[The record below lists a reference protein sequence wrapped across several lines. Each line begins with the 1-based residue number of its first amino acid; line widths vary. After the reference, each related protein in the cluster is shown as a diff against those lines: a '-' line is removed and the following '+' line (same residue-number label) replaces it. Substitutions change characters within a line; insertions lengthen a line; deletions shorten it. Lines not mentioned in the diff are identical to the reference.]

1 MKKLS
6 LYITFAIL
14 GLVFGSCNDNYED
27 WTGSQANPQEDAITI
42 PGYTASAVSPAD
54 LAKVADDSVAV
65 YTMSTATL
73 PEGYS
78 LTKGRIE
85 LTPQGVDNATA
96 TTVSTSVDGK
106 AAKADLQTLIES
118 VYGKAPVARTF
129 SGHVYS
135 NAIKDGEACLIDAGT
150 VNVVVTP
157 VAPDIEQAYYV
168 LGGATTW
175 DKAGALTQKFN
186 HSDNNVYD
194 DPVFTITIKAKEG
207 EDTWFAIAGETA
219 LDKVEAGDWTT
230 VLGAKAGNGKN
241 SYDGSE
247 EQIDYRKNLADDGSF
262 CVPKSTGAKYIS
274 IEINMLSSTVKITP
288 LAFNPTVYVAG
299 DGNGWDQI
307 DYLTTNTYDGKYQGY
322 MYLKSEFKVCE
333 KPNWKG
339 TNYGKDFSTA
349 PDAKNM
355 TVDKAGYYKVDVDL
369 VAKVVTLTPINTIGV
384 IGDATPN
391 GWGSSTPMTYN
402 NAERAWEIK
411 NVTLKDGAI
420 KFRANDAWDISW
432 GGKSFDNLTTK
443 NGDNLNVTAGTYD
456 IKLYAWADGFAKC
469 EMIKK

>member
-14 GLVFGSCNDNYED
+14 SLFFGSCNDNYED

-42 PGYTASAVSPAD
+42 PGYKASAVSPLD
-54 LAKVADDSVAV
+54 LAKVADDSLAI
-65 YTMSTATL
+65 YTMSTAAL

-78 LTKGRIE
+78 LANGRIE
-85 LTPQGVDNATA
+85 LTPKNVENAKA
-96 TTVSTSVDGK
+96 TTVGTTVDGK
-106 AAKADLQTLIES
+106 VAKGDLQTLIES

-150 VNVVVTP
+150 VDVVLTP

-175 DKAGALTQKFN
+175 DKAGALTQKFT

-194 DPVFTITIKAKEG
+194 DPVFTITIKAKDG
-207 EDTWFAIAGETA
+207 GDTWFAVAGESS
-219 LDKVEAGDWTT
+219 LDKLADSDFSK
-230 VLGAKAGNGKN
+230 VLGTKAGNGKN

-274 IEINMLSSTVKITP
+274 IEINMLNSTIKITP

-299 DGNGWDQI
+299 DGNGWNHI

-322 MYLKSEFKVCE
+322 MYLNSEFKICE

-349 PDAKNM
+349 PDAANIP
-355 TVDKAGYYKVDVDL
+355 VDKAGYYKVDVDL
-369 VAKVVTLTPINTIGV
+369 VAKVVTLTSIKAIGIV
-384 IGDATPN
+384 GDAIES
-391 GWGSSTPMTYN
+391 GWNESTPMTYN
-402 NAERAWEIK
+402 NTDRAWEIK
-411 NVTLKDGAI
+411 NVTLKDGVI
-420 KFRANDAWDISW
+420 KFRANNGWDISW
-432 GGKSFDNLTTK
+432 GGKSLDKLTTK
-443 NGDNLNVTAGTYD
+443 NGDNLNVAAGTYD

-469 EMIKK
+469 EMTKK

>member
-1 MKKLS
+1 MS
-6 LYITFAIL
+6 
-14 GLVFGSCNDNYED
+14 LVFGSCNDNYED

-42 PGYTASAVSPAD
+42 PGYKASEVSPLD

-65 YTMSTATL
+65 YTMSTAAL
-73 PEGYS
+73 PDGYS

-85 LTPQGVDNATA
+85 LTPQGIDNATA

-106 AAKADLQTLIES
+106 AAKADLQALIES

-175 DKAGALTQKFN
+175 DKAGALTQKFS

-207 EDTWFAIAGETA
+207 DDTWFAVAGESA
-219 LDKVEAGDWTT
+219 LDKLADNDWTT

-247 EQIDYRKNLADDGSF
+247 EQIDFRKNLADEGSF

-274 IEINMLSSTVKITP
+274 IEINMLKSTIKITP

-299 DGNGWDQI
+299 NGNGWNQI
-307 DYLTTNTYDGKYQGY
+307 DYMTTSTYDGKYQGY
-322 MYLKSEFKVCE
+322 MYLNSEFKICE
-333 KPNWKG
+333 KPNWDG
-339 TNYGKDFSTA
+339 PNYGLGFSTA

-355 TVDKAGYYKVDVDL
+355 TVGNAGYYKVDVDL
-369 VAKVVTLTPINTIGV
+369 VAKVLTLTPINTIGIV
-384 IGDATPN
+384 GDAIES
-391 GWGSSTPMTYN
+391 GWNTSTPMTYN
-402 NAERAWEIK
+402 VADRAWEIK
-411 NVTLKDGAI
+411 NVTLKDGVI
-420 KFRANDAWDISW
+420 KFRANDGWDISW
-432 GGKSFDNLTTK
+432 GGKSFDKLTTK

-469 EMIKK
+469 EMTKK